1 MGWYYLL
8 SIRAKLLLGFGV
20 VILLTIVVSAT
31 SLFSMQRTRS
41 VADYMQWSLTER
53 YSLVD
58 DISLMTVN
66 LQEEYIVFVN
76 TYRRNPQVLG
86 EIEQKINQ
94 FVASVQPLLPDRFP
108 QEISALK
115 RDTELLNNLFRN
127 KIKPLTLE
135 NDVTSAA
142 LTYVDEALPL
152 FSEINANLKQIR
164 EKQIADVLAQAE
176 LAASPGPMFLVLF
189 MSVVI
194 FVISILIALFT
205 AAYSKNAIMRLIG
218 YVSTIEGRDLSQ
230 KITVRNK
237 DEFGQLAQSVENL
250 RAQQNAIMTEIGN
263 IADIAKDTLTNM
275 RHDMSKLSADAQETE
290 NRSLTAAAASHQMA
304 ETTREIS
311 SNCEHV
317 ANLSAESSKITSDGI
332 VKAKGSIKE
341 INDQSLKTK
350 EDSKQIEAMIN
361 QSRNISSIV
370 GTIDDIAAQTNLL
383 ALNAAIEAARAG
395 EAGRGFAVVAD
406 EVRAL
411 ATRTTS
417 STNEISSMMT
427 LIEDDAKNA
436 SDSMT
441 RSVADMES
449 IATETAA
456 LEQVFNDILDHVNE
470 VNTQVTQIAAAVEQQ
485 STATAEIS
493 SHIQS
498 LTDGSQAVARV
509 AGETHDALVACA
521 DNIEQLHSRIRSFK
535 L

>member
-41 VADYMQWSLTER
+41 VADYMQWALTER

-76 TYRRNPQVLG
+76 TYRRNQQVLG
-86 EIEQKINQ
+86 EIEQKINL
-94 FVASVQPLLPDRFP
+94 FVSSVQPLSPDRFP
-108 QEISALK
+108 QEISVLK
-115 RDTELLNNLFRN
+115 RDTELLNNLFRD

-135 NDVTSAA
+135 NDVTAA
-142 LTYVDEALPL
+142 AFTYVDEALPL
-152 FSEINANLKQIR
+152 FAEVNANLKQIR

-263 IADIAKDTLTNM
+263 IADIAKDALTNM

-317 ANLSAESSKITSDGI
+317 ANLSSESSRITSDGI

-361 QSRNISSIV
+361 QSRNISTIV

-470 VNTQVTQIAAAVEQQ
+470 VNTQVTKIAAAVEQQ

-509 AGETHDALVACA
+509 AGETHDALVACV